1 MQHNLA
7 VKANAVAK
15 LTYLQMLGYDV
26 SWAGFNIIGRHP
38 AKISVEYLLSL
49 RNNFSKN
56 RITLSVDLFIFT
68 VCSFCHLFSP
78 DQQSYRS
85 AFVVQ

>member
-26 SWAGFNIIGRHP
+26 SWAGFNIIGRH
-38 AKISVEYLLSL
+38 
-49 RNNFSKN
+49 
-56 RITLSVDLFIFT
+56 
-68 VCSFCHLFSP
+68 
-78 DQQSYRS
+78 S
-85 AFVVQ
+85 A

>member
-26 SWAGFNIIGRHP
+26 SWAGFNIIGRNEH
-38 AKISVEYLLSL
+38 KTRYRTYLLSL
-49 RNNFSKN
+49 RANLKKN
-56 RITLSVDLFIFT
+56 LITVPFLLT
-68 VCSFCHLFSP
+68 CSFLLCLFATYLAQTS
-78 DQQSYRS
+78 SVS
-85 AFVVQ
+85 TW